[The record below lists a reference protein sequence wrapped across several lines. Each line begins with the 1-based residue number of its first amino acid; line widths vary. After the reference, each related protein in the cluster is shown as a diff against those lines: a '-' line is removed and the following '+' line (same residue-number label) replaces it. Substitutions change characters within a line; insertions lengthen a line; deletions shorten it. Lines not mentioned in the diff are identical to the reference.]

1 MGVFASSLRAKFL
14 AVIGSVSFLIVIAV
28 SVGYTGVTSSI
39 DEFKRLTEH
48 EIHHERVVSG
58 MVSGFKKQVQEWK
71 NVLLRGR
78 DEEQRLKYWG
88 KFEKQEAAIQGS
100 GKSLLDEMPAS
111 EARDLLAEF
120 IQAHDTMG
128 KAYREGYQAFIDA
141 GFEPSA
147 GDKAVK
153 GIDRAPTKLLEESAA
168 LIGRAA
174 IAATEIALADA
185 SRASLTA
192 LLTTA
197 VALIFGAIVSLWF
210 LTKSVLKPTGQV
222 AAALDR
228 LASGDFKVELEWQG
242 KDELGQLADSTRR
255 IRDELGALLRGL
267 VGTAQ
272 QLDQASDHLA
282 ELGVQ
287 NREQLNRQREG
298 TSQVATASEEL
309 AATAQEVAGGAAGAV
324 ESANSAEA
332 ATREGKSVVMHA
344 VDTINRLECD
354 VSQVSQTLGDLET
367 QSAAI
372 GNVLDVIRGIA
383 EQTNLLALNAA
394 IEAARAGDQG
404 RGFAVVADEVRSL
417 AQRTQESTQEIQATI
432 EQLQHGSKA
441 AVQAMEQGKSRVVD
455 GVASTQQAGEA
466 LDAIAA
472 SVGTIVNLNTQIAS
486 AAQEQGVVAGD
497 LSHNVSDIDRS
508 SEEMVSAAER
518 LAASSEQI
526 ASLSTAL
533 VEATRRFQL

>member
-78 DEEQRLKYWG
+78 DEKQRLKYWG
-88 KFEKQEAAIQGS
+88 KFEKQEAAIQSS
-100 GKSLLDEMPAS
+100 GKALLYEMPAS

>member
-1 MGVFASSLRAKFL
+1 MKFN
-14 AVIGSVSFLIVIAV
+14 S
-28 SVGYTGVTSSI
+28 T
-39 DEFKRLTEH
+39 D
-48 EIHHERVVSG
+48 
-58 MVSGFKKQVQEWK
+58 
-71 NVLLRGR
+71 
-78 DEEQRLKYWG
+78 
-88 KFEKQEAAIQGS
+88 
-100 GKSLLDEMPAS
+100 
-111 EARDLLAEF
+111 
-120 IQAHDTMG
+120 
-128 KAYREGYQAFIDA
+128 
-141 GFEPSA
+141 
-147 GDKAVK
+147 
-153 GIDRAPTKLLEESAA
+153 
-168 LIGRAA
+168 
-174 IAATEIALADA
+174 
-185 SRASLTA
+185 
-192 LLTTA
+192 
-197 VALIFGAIVSLWF
+197 VSL
-210 LTKSVLKPTGQV
+210 
-222 AAALDR
+222 
-228 LASGDFKVELEWQG
+228 
-242 KDELGQLADSTRR
+242 
-255 IRDELGALLRGL
+255 
-267 VGTAQ
+267 AQ
-272 QLDQASDHLA
+272 ELDQASDHLA
-282 ELGVQ
+282 ELGIQ

-324 ESANSAEA
+324 ESANSAEE

-344 VDTINRLECD
+344 VDTINRLESD

-472 SVGTIVNLNTQIAS
+472 SVGTIVNLNTQIAN
-486 AAQEQGVVAGD
+486 AAKEQGVVAGD
-497 LSHNVSDIDRS
+497 LSHNVSDIDHS

-518 LAASSEQI
+518 LAASSAQI
-526 ASLSTAL
+526 ASLSTSL